1 MYKLHLILKYL
12 RKRRI
17 AWVSLVAV
25 MLCTMMVLVV
35 ISIMGGWVR
44 MFENSFHGLTGDI
57 VVDGDS
63 LAGFANYEM
72 MIERIEKLDCV
83 VAAVPTIKTFGL
95 INIGNRKTVGVQ
107 VHAFPIEKIG
117 KVNKFP
123 QSLYRGYTEYVERAN
138 DKTARLTD
146 QERKELL
153 ARAEEEAATPS
164 FDKPLAPEDYR
175 KQTNW
180 QPGRGRDP
188 ASWPG
193 MIAGA
198 GVVEIRRDAE
208 GNITG
213 RGDHLY
219 RLPVKLTVMP
229 ISPDF
234 MSVDLKDKVERN
246 YWIVDDSRTQVWQ
259 YDANCIYV
267 PFEALQQD
275 LDFGPKTVTERD
287 TGKEVTLPAR
297 CTDLQISVKEPFKDR
312 DGLQEAKK
320 QIQQVVDAVIREHP
334 DPYNLDD
341 PEVKTWR
348 ESQRLWLDAVEKEK
362 LLTVF
367 LFSIISVVAIFLI
380 FCIFYMV
387 VAEKTK
393 DIGIIKSV
401 GASAEGVA
409 AIFLGYG
416 LAIGIVGAALGLLS
430 SWLLVKNINEIHTWL
445 GKRLGV
451 QVWNPE
457 IYLFDRI
464 PNTMDA
470 KEVAVIT
477 VIAVVASVIGAL
489 LPAIRAA
496 RMNPVEALRWE

>member
-57 VVDGDS
+57 VIDGDS
-63 LAGFANYEM
+63 LVGFGNYEK

-83 VAAVPTIKTFGL
+83 VAAVPQIKTFGL
-95 INIGNRKTVGVQ
+95 INIDNRKTVGVQ
-107 VHAFPIEKIG
+107 VVAFPIDKVG

-123 QSLYRGYTEYVERAN
+123 QSLYLGHTQYVEQAN
-138 DKTARLTD
+138 DKTAPLTAD
-146 QERKELL
+146 QRRALL
-153 ARAEEEAATPS
+153 KKAEEAAANPS
-164 FDKPLAPEDYR
+164 FNKPLTAEQYR
-175 KQTNW
+175 REMNW
-180 QPGRGRDP
+180 APGRGKDP
-188 ASWPG
+188 ANWPG

-198 GVVEIRRDAE
+198 GVVEIRKDAE
-208 GNITG
+208 GNVTG

-234 MSVDLKDKVERN
+234 MAVNMQDKVERN
-246 YWIVDDSRTQVWQ
+246 YWLVDDSRTQVWQ
-259 YDANCIYV
+259 YDSNCVYV
-267 PFEALQQD
+267 PFDVLQEN
-275 LDFGPKTVTERD
+275 LDMGPRKVTDRV
-287 TGKEVTLPAR
+287 TGEEVTLPSR
-297 CTDLQISVKEPFKDR
+297 CTDIQVGVKEGFKDR
-312 DGLQEAKK
+312 AGLKDAKARIHAVVEA
-320 QIQQVVDAVIREHP
+320 VLAENP
-334 DPYNLDD
+334 DPYDLER

-348 ESQRLWLDAVEKEK
+348 ESQAMWLDAVEKEK
-362 LLTVF
+362 LLVVF

-387 VAEKTK
+387 VAEKTR

-401 GASAEGVA
+401 GASAPGVA
-409 AIFLGYG
+409 GIFLGYG
-416 LAIGIVGAALGLLS
+416 LAIGLVGGGLGLLL

-445 GKRLGV
+445 GKQLGI

-457 IYLFDRI
+457 VYLFDKI
-464 PNTMDA
+464 PNTMDTF
-470 KEVAVIT
+470 EVSMIVS
-477 VIAVVASVIGAL
+477 VAVVASVLGAL
-489 LPAIRAA
+489 VPAIRAA
-496 RMNPVEALRWE
+496 RMNPVEAVRWE

>member
-17 AWVSLVAV
+17 AWVSLLAV

-44 MFENSFHGLTGDI
+44 MFENSFHGLTGDV

-63 LAGFANYEM
+63 LVGFAHYEK

-107 VHAFPIEKIG
+107 VVAFPLEKIG
-117 KVNKFP
+117 KVNQFP
-123 QSLYRGYTEYVERAN
+123 QSLYLGHTQYIEKAEDLTNGLSQAERDALM
-138 DKTARLTD
+138 K
-146 QERKELL
+146 
-153 ARAEEEAATPS
+153 RAAEEAASPS
-164 FDKPLAPEDYR
+164 FDKPLSPEEYR
-175 KQTNW
+175 RQTNW
-180 QPGRGRDP
+180 KPGRGRDP
-188 ASWPG
+188 ATWPG

-198 GVVEIRRDAE
+198 GVVEI
-208 GNITG
+208 GKVTG
-213 RGDHLY
+213 RGEHLY

-246 YWIVDDSRTQVWQ
+246 YWIVDDSRTKVWQ
-259 YDANCIYV
+259 FDSNRIYV
-267 PFEALQQD
+267 PFEELQQD
-275 LDFGPKTVTERD
+275 LDFAATTVTERE

-312 DGLQEAKK
+312 EGLQEARR
-320 QIQQVVDAVIREHP
+320 QIQRVVQAVIDENP
-334 DPYNLDD
+334 DPFNLDE
-341 PEVKTWR
+341 PRVQTWR

-387 VAEKTK
+387 VAEKTR
-393 DIGIIKSV
+393 DIGILKSV
-401 GASAEGVA
+401 GASGGGVA
-409 AIFLGYG
+409 SIFLGYG
-416 LAIGIVGAALGLLS
+416 LAIGIVGSALGLLL
-430 SWLLVKNINEIHTWL
+430 SWLLVKNINEIHTAL
-445 GKRLGV
+445 GKWMGV

-457 IYLFDRI
+457 IYLFDKI
-464 PNTMDA
+464 PNTMDPT
-470 KEVAVIT
+470 EVT
-477 VIAVVASVIGAL
+477 VIVVIAIVASVLGAL
-489 LPAIRAA
+489 LPALKAGSL
-496 RMNPVEALRWE
+496 NPVEALRFE